1 MDNQQHEQ
9 TLTDKDIMNPTST
22 FEISLKVLPSDI
34 DELGHVNNI
43 VYLRWVQDAAVA
55 HWQALAPAR
64 YQKEI
69 LWVVLRHEIDYKAP
83 AHKNEEVL
91 AITWIGNARRL
102 SFERNTEILSKK
114 DRTLLARAKTIWCP
128 VNSNTLKPQRVDQR
142 IRDLFSTPAS

>member
-1 MDNQQHEQ
+1 
-9 TLTDKDIMNPTST
+9 MNTPTV

-43 VYLRWVQDAAVA
+43 IYLRWVQDAAVA

-64 YQKEI
+64 HQEEI
-69 LWVVLRHEIDYKAP
+69 FWVVLRHEIDYKAP
-83 AHKNEEVL
+83 AHESDEII

-102 SFERNTEILSKK
+102 SFERNTEILRKS

-128 VNSNTLKPQRVDQR
+128 VNANTLKPQRVDQR